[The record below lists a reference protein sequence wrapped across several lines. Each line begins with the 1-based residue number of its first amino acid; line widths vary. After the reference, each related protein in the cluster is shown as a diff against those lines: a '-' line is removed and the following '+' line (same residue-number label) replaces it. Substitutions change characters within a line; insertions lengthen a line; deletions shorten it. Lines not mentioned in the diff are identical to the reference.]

1 MSWTSAQT
9 FCRTFYTDLTSVRNP
24 VEAGIIQEIIG
35 YTEVWIGLF
44 RDPWVWSDQGDSSLR
59 LWSADQMVWSDDSS
73 ECAAMLKNESGRW
86 GGRNCTERHPFFCSC
101 KYPESKQTYVKVR
114 LNLSPSA
121 LNLNHPNVQKTLL
134 KQMELKLIEDG
145 LDVMQTTWLKQP
157 DGKIFVKETP

>member
-1 MSWTSAQT
+1 NCLARWWRSNDLVLKNGKAQYILINEVMSWTSAQT

-101 KYPESKQTYVKVR
+101 KYP
-114 LNLSPSA
+114 
-121 LNLNHPNVQKTLL
+121 
-134 KQMELKLIEDG
+134 G
-145 LDVMQTTWLKQP
+145 P
-157 DGKIFVKETP
+157 DF